1 MTSQVD
7 IANRALITI
16 GADRITS
23 FSDDTLEA
31 KIVNQAYDGVKKFIL
46 KSYPWNCAIKRAT
59 CALLTD
65 TPVSEFDYKFRLPND
80 CLRVL
85 KAYPVGKGSAYNWSV
100 EGRDILSDQATLSV
114 KYVSSDISE
123 DLIDAHVVS
132 VIVYR
137 LAMEIAYSISAS
149 NTSLANIE
157 AMYNSTLDEA
167 RTTDALEST
176 SRQLTSESRFTALRV

>member
-7 IANRALITI
+7 IANRALIVI

-23 FSDDTLEA
+23 FSDNTLEA
-31 KIVNQAYDGVKKFIL
+31 KTVNQAYDGVKQFVL
-46 KSYPWNCAIKRAT
+46 KSYPWNCATKRAT
-59 CALLTD
+59 CALLAD
-65 TPVSEFDYKFRLPND
+65 TPVSEYSYKFRLPND
-80 CLRVL
+80 CLRVIR
-85 KAYPVGKGSAYNWSV
+85 AYPEGKGSDYNWSV

-114 KYVSSDISE
+114 KYVSSDVSE
-123 DLIDAHVVS
+123 SLLDAHVIS

-137 LAMEIAYSISAS
+137 LALEIAYSISAS

-157 AMYNSTLDEA
+157 AMYNGTLDEA

-176 SRQLTSESRFTALRV
+176 SKQLTSESRFTALRG